1 MPGTTRPE
9 TVTNRPKSH
18 NGLWK
23 KKNCP
28 VFVFDR
34 SGKPSAVHAGACT
47 GNAGA
52 RARGRVGVRV
62 RGHAGARPPASAPAT
77 WARDRQ
83 GVRVRGHAGARS
95 PAGGW
100 RSAYPKSDLQRA
112 VCAGFQLL
120 CPRPRRVAAS
130 WLLSSRMT
138 MYGRIS
144 IICRF
149 LQ

>member
-1 MPGTTRPE
+1 MQ
-9 TVTNRPKSH
+9 H
-18 NGLWK
+18 FNGLWK
-23 KKNCP
+23 KKIVLKSERTNEP
-28 VFVFDR
+28 VRFVFDR

-95 PAGGW
+95 PAAGW

-112 VCAGFQLL
+112 VCAGFQLR

-144 IICRF
+144 WNSRAF
-149 LQ
+149 QR